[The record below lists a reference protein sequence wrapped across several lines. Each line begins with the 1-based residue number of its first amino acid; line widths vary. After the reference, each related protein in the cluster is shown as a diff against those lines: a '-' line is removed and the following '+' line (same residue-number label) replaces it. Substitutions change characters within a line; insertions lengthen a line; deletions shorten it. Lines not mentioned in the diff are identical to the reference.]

1 MSDSISH
8 NGHEYFPEP
17 VMKYG
22 VWKMYRRVDSN
33 PTCECANCL
42 QWINTAT
49 LDNNEETQG

>member
-49 LDNNEETQG
+49 LDNNEETKG